1 MDWKANILQRID
13 ELLEKDMKE
22 EPFEQGIAEIASGTA
37 TLLEWFYGTKSTQ
50 LDMVLSLSKRV
61 YESESRTHEHELIR
75 FRNRLYG
82 YLQTLKADITEGRI
96 VNLQAE
102 ARGEVFGD
110 FLTSAR
116 RALDEGEKN
125 VAAVLACAALE
136 DSLKQCAKS
145 HSLDVDDADMSTVVG
160 ALKSVDAVDKTE
172 GSILKG
178 YTLVRNKAFHAQW
191 DAIDN
196 PAITSILAFTEQFL
210 IKHFSR

>member
-1 MDWKANILQRID
+1 MDLNNILQRID
-13 ELLEKDMKE
+13 QLLV
-22 EPFEQGIAEIASGTA
+22 FEYRQSRDQGVIAEIAAGT
-37 TLLEWFYGTKSTQ
+37 TSLFELVYGTHSKQLEQVLPLQKLLYEGCLDPYDSYVVRDRLCGCLQSLKSD
-50 LDMVLSLSKRV
+50 L
-61 YESESRTHEHELIR
+61 
-75 FRNRLYG
+75 
-82 YLQTLKADITEGRI
+82 TEGRI
-96 VNLQAE
+96 VSLQAE
-102 ARGEVFGD
+102 AQGEVFGD

-116 RALDEGEKN
+116 RALGEGQKN

-196 PAITSILAFTEQFL
+196 PAITSILAFTDQFL